1 MRTFSLIIPFA
12 PVTSEGWQSITAVKT
27 MNKYINNTLDEVHDM
42 IQQTECNSQSTTRI
56 LNILEKLN
64 NAVKTIA
71 EETLPK

>member
-1 MRTFSLIIPFA
+1 
-12 PVTSEGWQSITAVKT
+12 

-64 NAVKTIA
+64 NAVKTLV
-71 EETLPK
+71 EETIPK